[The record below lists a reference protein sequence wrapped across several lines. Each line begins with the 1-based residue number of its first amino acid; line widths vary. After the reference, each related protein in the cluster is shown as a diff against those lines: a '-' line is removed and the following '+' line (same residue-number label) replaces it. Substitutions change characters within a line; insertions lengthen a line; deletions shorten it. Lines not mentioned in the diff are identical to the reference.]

1 MFDLLFVVS
10 RMKMMFVVLLVVLC
24 CSLSANTGNL
34 CFSRGGLFSNF
45 AECIRRF
52 ELDDGER
59 RINQDQYSWM
69 IQQTDTKQGNN
80 QLN

>member
-1 MFDLLFVVS
+1 
-10 RMKMMFVVLLVVLC
+10 LVVLC

-59 RINQDQYSWM
+59 RIESIRISTPGFNKRIPSKE
-69 IQQTDTKQGNN
+69 IIN
-80 QLN
+80 

>member
-34 CFSRGGLFSNF
+34 CFSRGGFV
-45 AECIRRF
+45 F
-52 ELDDGER
+52 EFRGMHSK
-59 RINQDQYSWM
+59 I
-69 IQQTDTKQGNN
+69 
-80 QLN
+80 